1 MSANQNIEYKCE
13 DKIALISLNRPQK
26 LNAIDDDM
34 VRSLMATLHQFDMD
48 DEAHTA
54 ILCGNGRAFCS
65 GADVRARQLRSAEE
79 LKQKGGPS
87 AGDAKSSD
95 IFMRSVNWKPVIAAV
110 HGYVLGLGIGLALDC
125 ELVVAEAGTKFQIT
139 ETPRGLAGSGKYMN
153 LLAYRGLGSFATE
166 VTLTG
171 RYLHRGGGAGGRCD
185 RQSRPSGQAHRS
197 GSRARRGDQQQS
209 TSGGPRKRHATALAN
224 RGQPARGHPLP
235 RSQQAVPDG
244 GFRGGHSRFRR
255 ETEAEAVQSALAL
268 PRRRWVFF
276 RYLFFLFVCSY
287 LFTEIMGK
295 KKGNPFRFG

>member
-1 MSANQNIEYKCE
+1 MSANQNIEYKCA
-13 DKIALISLNRPQK
+13 DKIAVISLNRPQK
-26 LNAIDDDM
+26 LNAIDDEM
-34 VRSLMATLHQFDMD
+34 VRSLMASLHEFDMD

-95 IFMRSVNWKPVIAAV
+95 IFVRSVNWKPVIAAV

-171 RYLHRGGGAGGRCD
+171 RYFTAEE
-185 RQSRPSGQAHRS
+185 
-197 GSRARRGDQQQS
+197 
-209 TSGGPRKRHATALAN
+209 ALAAGVID
-224 RGQPARGHPLP
+224 RVTPAGKHIEVARELAAAINSNPPL
-235 RSQQAVPDG
+235 AVRASVMQRRWQIEDN
-244 GFRGGHSRFRR
+244 RR
-255 ETEAEAVQSALAL
+255 EAIRYQGLNKLYLTEDFAEATRA
-268 PRRRWVFF
+268 
-276 RYLFFLFVCSY
+276 FVEKRKPKA
-287 LFTEIMGK
+287 FK
-295 KKGNPFRFG
+295 AR